1 MFNMNIIHNITKLA
15 CRADSQALVRASCLS
30 RHQPQAF
37 VMKRMFSSSASLTKP
52 EESGDLD
59 KLYRMVE
66 VEIRG
71 NDPAVLKSYSWFTT
85 TAARE
90 LGITVGEC
98 WTPRKA
104 NHDRL
109 TLLKSVHI
117 YKKHRVQYEIRTYF
131 RFMQFLRLTGSTA
144 DTFLEYIQRNLPEGV
159 AMKVTK
165 VEIKSM
171 PQHISVPSESN
182 KQLKS
187 IETEAVQ

>member
-1 MFNMNIIHNITKLA
+1 MNILRDVSKLV
-15 CRADSQALVRASCLS
+15 CKTDRRAL
-30 RHQPQAF
+30 
-37 VMKRMFSSSASLTKP
+37 ASLLKYAETGLKP
-52 EESGDLD
+52 QYVCKGHMSLASQTDQNEDLD

-66 VEIRG
+66 VEVRG

-85 TAARE
+85 TAAME

-104 NHDRL
+104 NHERL

-144 DTFLEYIQRNLPEGV
+144 NTFLEYIQRNLPEGV

-165 VEIKSM
+165 VEITAIPSHIKTHSE
-171 PQHISVPSESN
+171 PQ
-182 KQLKS
+182 QL
-187 IETEAVQ
+187 ELPATVEERNL